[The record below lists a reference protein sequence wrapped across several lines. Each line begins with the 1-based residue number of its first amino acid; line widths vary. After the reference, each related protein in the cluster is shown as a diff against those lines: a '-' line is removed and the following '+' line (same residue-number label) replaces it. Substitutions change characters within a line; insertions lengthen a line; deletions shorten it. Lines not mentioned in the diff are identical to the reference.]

1 MIFVDLIFFDILGV
15 GMGRAY
21 YRIDSHVMGFKH
33 VPFAVG
39 LDDPL
44 FFLSRATSW
53 GTMAPWHGCMLASR
67 SSIKNFR
74 GFFNLRIS
82 MCSSIFSGSPFT
94 GTRLVGL
101 VVCFLRIWHFARSL
115 LRGPVES
122 ETSPQPLSVT
132 PKLLVIK

>member
-1 MIFVDLIFFDILGV
+1 MLKISEDVLIYVYLCV
-15 GMGRAY
+15 
-21 YRIDSHVMGFKH
+21 
-33 VPFAVG
+33 
-39 LDDPL
+39 LL
-44 FFLSRATSW
+44 FFEV
-53 GTMAPWHGCMLASR
+53 P
-67 SSIKNFR
+67 
-74 GFFNLRIS
+74 
-82 MCSSIFSGSPFT
+82 PFT

>member
-39 LDDPL
+39 LDDLL
-44 FFLSRATSW
+44 FLFESSHLL
-53 GTMAPWHGCMLASR
+53 GHHGMDAWMHV
-67 SSIKNFR
+67 KNVR

-82 MCSSIFSGSPFT
+82 MCSSIF
-94 GTRLVGL
+94 
-101 VVCFLRIWHFARSL
+101 
-115 LRGPVES
+115 
-122 ETSPQPLSVT
+122 
-132 PKLLVIK
+132 